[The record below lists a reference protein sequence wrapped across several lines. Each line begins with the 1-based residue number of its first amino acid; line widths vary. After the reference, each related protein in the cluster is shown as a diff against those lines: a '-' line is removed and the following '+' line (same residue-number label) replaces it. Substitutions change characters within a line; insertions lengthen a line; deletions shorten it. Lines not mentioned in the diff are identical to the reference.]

1 MVKDQKTASSSSVK
15 VKKITE
21 VKTNKPS
28 VQHGGQ
34 VKVVSKA
41 APKIAPKNTSRAT
54 KVQNGKSIPKG
65 KPVEVKAVGAKSV
78 GVKPEA
84 AKKQEKPS
92 DKNGADDKGEK
103 GKRKLSKK
111 QIGIICGVAA
121 ILVVALVVV
130 LVLVFGGKKSATGEV
145 DDVET
150 SQDEAEVDYDQKVTD
165 KDGGKFKAEYQA
177 GSEESFAVRFSNL
190 KCEDGCKNVSEV
202 KLGKKVLKLGEDYE
216 VQRGSIIIILTESL
230 MKGLKEGKHD
240 LIVAVVEDG
249 ETKLYGVKFTVK
261 AAPTCAEDEKLEK
274 GECVKKDEEE
284 DEKDKEDEENAD
296 ESQDVAS
303 SQVTPTTPSKS
314 PAEIEC
320 ENSVGPTG
328 FYAVHWFSE
337 TEMTDATFSG
347 EAAAMHRVNGVC
359 RPYMAQMNTW
369 TGRGFAASGWPVAE
383 NADPVVLEN
392 KGQDI
397 IMWFWGDGSTTVDKV
412 PDARG
417 VWGY

>member
-1 MVKDQKTASSSSVK
+1 MVKEQKTASSSSIK

-21 VKTNKPS
+21 VKANKPS
-28 VQHGGQ
+28 AQQGGQ
-34 VKVVSKA
+34 VKVVPKA
-41 APKIAPKNTSRAT
+41 APKIAPKNTSRVA

-65 KPVEVKAVGAKSV
+65 KPVEVKAVGVKPTGA
-78 GVKPEA
+78 KPEA
-84 AKKQEKPS
+84 TKKQEKPS
-92 DKNGADDKGEK
+92 DKNGADDKSEK

-111 QIGIICGVAA
+111 QIGIICGVATV
-121 ILVVALVVV
+121 LVVALVVV

-145 DDVET
+145 DDAET

-177 GSEESFAVRFSNL
+177 GSEESFAVRFSDL
-190 KCEDGCKNVSEV
+190 ECGDGCKNVSEV

-261 AAPTCAEDEKLEK
+261 AAPTCAEGEKLEK
-274 GECVKKDEEE
+274 GECVKDEEE
-284 DEKDKEDEENAD
+284 DEEDKEEESKS
-296 ESQDVAS
+296 EEVAS
-303 SQVTPTTPSKS
+303 SQTTQTAPSKS
-314 PAEIEC
+314 QAEIDC
-320 ENSVGPTG
+320 ENTVGPTG
-328 FYAVHWFSE
+328 FYAVHWTSD
-337 TEMTDATFSG
+337 TEMTSSSFSG
-347 EAAAMHRVNGVC
+347 GAARMHRVNGVC
-359 RPYMAQMNTW
+359 RPYMSQVEGW
-369 TGRGFAASGWPVAE
+369 TGIGFAEAGMSVPE
-383 NADPVVLEN
+383 NADPTVLEN

>member
-1 MVKDQKTASSSSVK
+1 MVKDQKTASSSSIK

-28 VQHGGQ
+28 AQQGGQ

-41 APKIAPKNTSRAT
+41 APKIAPKNTSRVA
-54 KVQNGKSIPKG
+54 KAQNGKSIPRS
-65 KPVEVKAVGAKSV
+65 KPVEVKSV
-78 GVKPEA
+78 GVKSAGVKPETV
-84 AKKQEKPS
+84 KKQEKPS
-92 DKNGADDKGEK
+92 DKNGADDKSKK

-111 QIGIICGVAA
+111 QIGIICGAA
-121 ILVVALVVV
+121 AVLVVALVVV

-145 DDVET
+145 DDAET

-177 GSEESFAVRFSNL
+177 GSEESFAVRFSDL
-190 KCEDGCKNVSEV
+190 ECGDGCKNVSEV

-303 SQVTPTTPSKS
+303 SQTTPTTPSKS
-314 PAEIEC
+314 QAEIEC
-320 ENSVGPTG
+320 ENTVGPTG